1 MTVVNPATG
10 VVSDGKITWTLTGP
24 LTAADGKRT
33 ITYAMQVKEEM
44 PLGVTNVD
52 NVVVIRHPDDG
63 DDSNNSDDERV
74 IVTVQAPE
82 EDEEPY
88 LPFTGGEYVMLL
100 GAAVAAAL
108 VGVVLRLRSE
118 RAT

>member
-1 MTVVNPATG
+1 
-10 VVSDGKITWTLTGP
+10 
-24 LTAADGKRT
+24 
-33 ITYAMQVKEEM
+33 
-44 PLGVTNVD
+44 
-52 NVVVIRHPDDG
+52 VIRHPDDG

-82 EDEEPY
+82 EEEEPY